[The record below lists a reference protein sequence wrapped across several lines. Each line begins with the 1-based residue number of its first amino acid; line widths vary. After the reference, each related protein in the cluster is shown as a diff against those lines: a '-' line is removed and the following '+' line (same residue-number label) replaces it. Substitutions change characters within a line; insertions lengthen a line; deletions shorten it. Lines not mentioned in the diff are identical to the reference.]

1 MMKMA
6 VRFVSAIVVC
16 GVAVAL
22 SARADASTATA
33 RTLSATAGPGSRIA
47 LVNSAGN
54 RVVRLRPGKYTIVIH
69 DRSRVDN
76 FQLVGGSI
84 TDVKKTGLRFVGTV
98 RWHLQLGSG
107 RYRYFS
113 GAHPQTMQGRFRVA

>member
-1 MMKMA
+1 MRNASVLLAAGALMLA
-6 VRFVSAIVVC
+6 ASA
-16 GVAVAL
+16 
-22 SARADASTATA
+22 SAAPT
-33 RTLSATAGPGSRIA
+33 RTLVGSVGPGLTIR
-47 LVNSAGN
+47 LVQARGGAVK
-54 RVVRLRPGKYTIVIH
+54 RVRSGMYTIVVH

-84 TDVKKTGLRFVGTV
+84 TDIKKTGLRFVGTV

-113 GAHPQTMQGRFRVA
+113 GAHPQTMQGRFRVV

>member
-1 MMKMA
+1 M
-6 VRFVSAIVVC
+6 
-16 GVAVAL
+16 GAVAGL
-22 SARADASTATA
+22 AKGQTFTIYHKGDVAIDSGAYDGYETPHWYNYYI
-33 RTLSATAGPGSRIA
+33 RTIA
-47 LVNSAGN
+47 HN
-54 RVVRLRPGKYTIVIH
+54 TIVIH